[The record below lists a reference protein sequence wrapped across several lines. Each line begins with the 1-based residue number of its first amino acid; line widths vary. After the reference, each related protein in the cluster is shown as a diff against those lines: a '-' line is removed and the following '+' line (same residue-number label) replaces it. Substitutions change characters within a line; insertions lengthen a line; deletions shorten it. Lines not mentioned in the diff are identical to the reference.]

1 LTAHGIETVYFS
13 LKLIKKSLEV
23 SIVLRLL
30 THMRDPDFLRAYTF
44 SGPTR
49 VPTRFEINY
58 ACLEAYDLKDLQS
71 LVSRHPLL
79 FKHHESG
86 FVDPRRRQPAPWQTE
101 GIEHEDSWGSIWR
114 TTTNGITGTVIRFPL
129 PDWTALESFQPPDP
143 RENDG
148 WTRID
153 WEAVERR
160 VRAEEE
166 TIGFSIGELRHGF
179 FFLTL
184 EYLRGYEN
192 LVYDMHDQS
201 TELERLI
208 AMVEQ
213 FNAYFV
219 RRYLELDVS
228 LVAFPEDLGA
238 QNGPLLSPDMFR
250 RYIRPSYER
259 LMQPVRRRGKVVYMH
274 SDGHI
279 LELLDDLIACG
290 VTVINLQDRVNGIDE
305 IRKRC
310 KGRIAVDLDIDRQ
323 EVTRKGSPKDVEALI
338 REAVEKLGSPRG
350 GLSLVYDLYPGIP
363 MRNVEAV
370 MQAMEKYSHVSV
382 RTVFTRGEGL

>member
-1 LTAHGIETVYFS
+1 M
-13 LKLIKKSLEV
+13 
-23 SIVLRLL
+23 LRLL
-30 THMRDPDFLRAYTF
+30 THMRDAEFLKAYTF
-44 SGPTR
+44 ARPKR
-49 VPTRFEINY
+49 IPTRFEINY
-58 ACLEAYDLKDLQS
+58 ACLDSYDLEELQK
-71 LVSRHPLL
+71 LVSGHPLL
-79 FKHHESG
+79 FKNHESG
-86 FVDPRRRQPAPWQTE
+86 FLDPRQRQPAPWQTE
-101 GIEHEDSWGSIWR
+101 GIEYEDSWGSIWK

-129 PDWTALESFQPPDP
+129 ADWGALKDFRPPDP
-143 RENDG
+143 EEHDG

-160 VRAEEE
+160 VKKEEE

-192 LVYDMHDQS
+192 LVYDMHDRS
-201 TELERLI
+201 KELERLV
-208 AMVEQ
+208 ALVEE

-219 RRYLELDVS
+219 RRYLDLDVT

-238 QNGPLLSPDMFR
+238 QNGPMLSPEMFR
-250 RYIRPSYER
+250 RYIRPSYQR
-259 LMQPVRRRGKVVYMH
+259 LMQPLHRRGKLVYMH

-279 LELLDDLIACG
+279 MKLLDDLIACG

-305 IRKRC
+305 IRKHC

-323 EVTRKGSPKDVEALI
+323 EVTRGGSPQDVKELI
-338 REAVEKLGSPRG
+338 REAVVKLASPRG

-363 MRNVEAV
+363 IRNVEAV
-370 MQAMEKYSHVSV
+370 MQAMEEYSLL
-382 RTVFTRGEGL
+382 R

>member
-1 LTAHGIETVYFS
+1 VDT
-13 LKLIKKSLEV
+13 
-23 SIVLRLL
+23 VLRLL

-44 SGPTR
+44 TQPTR
-49 VPTRFEINY
+49 IPIRFEVNY
-58 ACLEAYDLKDLQS
+58 ACLEAYDLRELRK
-71 LVSRHPLL
+71 LVSRHSLL
-79 FKHHESG
+79 FKDHERS
-86 FVDPRRRQPAPWQTE
+86 FLDPRQRQPAPWQTAGSE
-101 GIEHEDSWGSIWR
+101 YEDSWGSTWR

-129 PDWTALESFQPPDP
+129 ADWAALGSFRPPDP
-143 RENDG
+143 EEHDG

-153 WEAVERR
+153 WEAVQLR
-160 VRAEEE
+160 VRKDEG

-192 LVYDMHDQS
+192 LVYDMHDQRE
-201 TELERLI
+201 ELHRLI
-208 AMVEQ
+208 AMVEA

-238 QNGPLLSPDMFR
+238 QNGPMLSPELFR
-250 RYIRPSYER
+250 RYIRPSYGR
-259 LMQPVRRRGKVVYMH
+259 LMQPVRKGGKVVYMH

-305 IRKRC
+305 IGKRC

-323 EVTRKGSPKDVEALI
+323 EVTRNGSPKDVEELI
-338 REAVEKLGSPRG
+338 REAVAKLSGPRG

-363 MRNVEAV
+363 IRNVEAV
-370 MQAMEKYSHVSV
+370 MRAMEEYSTL
-382 RTVFTRGEGL
+382 R

>member
-1 LTAHGIETVYFS
+1 M
-13 LKLIKKSLEV
+13 
-23 SIVLRLL
+23 LRLL
-30 THMRDPDFLRAYTF
+30 THMRDAEFLKAYTF
-44 SGPTR
+44 ARPKR
-49 VPTRFEINY
+49 IPTRFEINY
-58 ACLEAYDLKDLQS
+58 ACLDSYDLEELQK
-71 LVSRHPLL
+71 LVSGHPLL
-79 FKHHESG
+79 FKNHESG
-86 FVDPRRRQPAPWQTE
+86 FLDPRQRRPAPWQTE
-101 GIEHEDSWGSIWR
+101 GIEYEDSWGSIWK

-129 PDWTALESFQPPDP
+129 ADWGALKDFRPPDP
-143 RENDG
+143 EEHDG

-160 VRAEEE
+160 VKKEEE

-192 LVYDMHDQS
+192 LVYDMHDRS
-201 TELERLI
+201 KELERLV
-208 AMVEQ
+208 ALVEE

-219 RRYLELDVS
+219 RRYLDLDVT

-238 QNGPLLSPDMFR
+238 QNGPMLSPEMFR
-250 RYIRPSYER
+250 RYIRPSYQR
-259 LMQPVRRRGKVVYMH
+259 LMQPLHRRGKLVYMH

-279 LELLDDLIACG
+279 MKLLDDLIACG

-305 IRKRC
+305 IRKHC

-323 EVTRKGSPKDVEALI
+323 EVTRGGSPQDVKELI
-338 REAVEKLGSPRG
+338 REAVVKLASPRG

-363 MRNVEAV
+363 IRNVEAV
-370 MQAMEKYSHVSV
+370 MQAMEEYSLL
-382 RTVFTRGEGL
+382 R